1 MSRGIVSRREED
13 GLLHS
18 GSRGWGGVREEECQ
32 REESLAG
39 QGGEH
44 GVEDEERE
52 REGRVSSSRQKQI
65 AIVCEEPRQCR
76 A

>member
-1 MSRGIVSRREED
+1 MGEEECRREE
-13 GLLHS
+13 L
-18 GSRGWGGVREEECQ
+18 
-32 REESLAG
+32 LAG
-39 QGGEH
+39 QGG
-44 GVEDEERE
+44 GTGWRMKRE